1 MSDVYVLGIDM
12 IKFGRFP
19 DKSVPQLGAVLI
31 LLLSCQ
37 GGGAQEYQVDLTR
50 ENQVS
55 FLSDA
60 PLEDFEGVTDRVD
73 GFVFLEGEGL
83 VGGTD
88 LAVSEFF
95 FEVDLASLDT
105 GLGLRNRHM
114 RENYL
119 ETEEYP
125 FASFSGRIQALERT
139 GDGGFSVRAKGEL
152 SIHGVNQT
160 REIGCRLARVGLG
173 TTGSAG
179 QEDPGEQGEQG
190 ELEEAEE
197 SEAVSDLRVQC
208 AFPVS
213 LSDHGIPIP
222 KLMFMKIDEVM
233 ELELDFYLKAVS
245 EEVR

>member
-1 MSDVYVLGIDM
+1 MPKLEC
-12 IKFGRFP
+12 
-19 DKSVPQLGAVLI
+19 VPQLGAVLI

-119 ETEEYP
+119 ETDKYP
-125 FASFSGRIQALERT
+125 LTTYAATVEAVRSAGN
-139 GDGGFSVRAKGEL
+139 GGLLITARGTMNL
-152 SIHGVNQT
+152 HGVE
-160 REIGCRLARVGLG
+160 RELDLGCEV
-173 TTGSAG
+173 TSNH
-179 QEDPGEQGEQG
+179 
-190 ELEEAEE
+190 ELYRASCSFE
-197 SEAVSDLRVQC
+197 VL
-208 AFPVS
+208 
-213 LSDHGIPIP
+213 LSDYDIKIPS
-222 KLMFMKIDEVM
+222 LMFMKISDAISI
-233 ELELDFYLKAVS
+233 ELVFFLSRAESGL
-245 EEVR
+245 